1 MWSLGVLLFVVLSG
15 SLPFNAESLSQQIMG
30 AEISFQSPV
39 WKGISA
45 EAKDLITKLVVVDPA
60 KRLTIDEALQHPWI
74 QNVLALEEE
83 MSDRWS
89 FRSSRASWR
98 ASYFRRRRRNRCRIC
113 SAMSS

>member
-15 SLPFNAESLSQQIMG
+15 SLPFNSELLSQQIRG
-30 AEISFQSPV
+30 AEISFQSSV

-74 QNVLALEEE
+74 QNV
-83 MSDRWS
+83 WS
-89 FRSSRASWR
+89 GVSE
-98 ASYFRRRRRNRCRIC
+98 
-113 SAMSS
+113 